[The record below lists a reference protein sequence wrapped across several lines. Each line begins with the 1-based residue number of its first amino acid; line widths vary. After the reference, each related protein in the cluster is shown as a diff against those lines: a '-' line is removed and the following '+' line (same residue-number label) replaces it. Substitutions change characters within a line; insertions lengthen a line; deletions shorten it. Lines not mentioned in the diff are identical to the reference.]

1 MRKIIKY
8 GMVNNGLIVL
18 NLVFVFLALLLSVI
32 SSTKAYS
39 LSQINWVIASSV
51 IVIILDV
58 IAIVI
63 SSKTQK
69 KMINDVLHFITTVLI
84 TAALCMMISGRVLL
98 MGYVYFSDLESGNP
112 VAVSALNFAVIAW
125 IIYMFA
131 LIINIIIGFKKN
143 DEIIEK

>member
-63 SSKTQK
+63 SSKTHK